1 MSKPAENKIFT
12 TQYRVTYEDTDA
24 GGVVYYGNY
33 LRFFERGRT
42 EALRETGYT
51 VRDFAE
57 EGLLFPVVSVKVDYR
72 NPAVYDDL
80 LRIETE
86 IISVGR
92 TSVSF
97 ANRVYRAGEDTLL
110 VEGEVT
116 IVCVDGNLKPKRMPV
131 EIRNALG
138 KLIRDGVSA

>member
-1 MSKPAENKIFT
+1 MSESKQNKVFN

-42 EALRETGYT
+42 ELIRDAGFT
-51 VRDFAE
+51 VREFADN
-57 EGLLFPVVSVKVDYR
+57 GRLFPVVSVKVSYR
-72 NPAVYDDL
+72 NPAFYDDL

-86 IISVGR
+86 VVSVGR
-92 TSVSF
+92 TSVTFS
-97 ANRVYRAGEDTLL
+97 NRIYRSGDETLL
-110 VEGEVT
+110 VEGDVT

-131 EIRNALG
+131 KIRDALG
-138 KLIRDGVSA
+138 LLVRDGVSA

>member
-1 MSKPAENKIFT
+1 MTGTPAKKIFT

-42 EALRETGYT
+42 ELIRDAGFT
-51 VRDFAE
+51 VRELAE
-57 EGLLFPVVSVKVDYR
+57 SGLFFPVVSVKVGYR
-72 NPAVYDDL
+72 NPAFYDDL
-80 LRIETE
+80 LCIETE
-86 IISVGR
+86 VLSIGR
-92 TSVSF
+92 TSVTFS
-97 ANRVYRAGEDTLL
+97 NRIFRAGDDTLL

-116 IVCVDGNLKPKRMPV
+116 IVCVDGKLKPKRMPG

-138 KLIRDGVSA
+138 ALR